1 MHDEPVRRSLV
12 QVRWLLILL
21 ESFVALGFLWAN
33 DPEHRPLGLLAVC
46 AALGAVDA
54 LRASGRAT
62 VFAHPLA
69 HVAIDLGALAMLSV
83 LWGPHHPLQS
93 LALVEMT
100 IVATVLPAR
109 LAWPV
114 TGLAIGLQVL
124 DAALQ
129 ARGGEDALHLISHV
143 AIGAVAAISL
153 TWFSQLV
160 GRALEVREA
169 ERIAAESEK
178 ERAARLAVVGT
189 LAAGVAHEL
198 ATPLGSIA
206 LLTEEVGADVPDHP
220 ALSEIQNQVKRSRG
234 ILDRLLDRGDGPLVS
249 CPAFGD
255 RLEDWLDEWRAANPE
270 LEAALTMPDEVRRS
284 VVRGDGDGWRGG
296 LWTLLDNAR
305 HASEA
310 TPIQIDTHLDSRS
323 AEGQVVVDVLDR
335 GPGPTSEAVTR
346 AGEPFFSDW
355 PGGGGTGLGL
365 YALRST
371 IERVGGTFSLE
382 PRDGGGARARLS
394 VPLAG
399 RETHG

>member
-12 QVRWLLILL
+12 QVRWLLIVL
-21 ESFVALGFLWAN
+21 ESLVALGFLWAG

-54 LRASGRAT
+54 VRLAWQPRLLT
-62 VFAHPLA
+62 HPLA

-83 LWGPHHPLQS
+83 LWGPHHPLQA

-129 ARGGEDALHLISHV
+129 ARGGEDALHLVSHV

-160 GRALEVREA
+160 GRALRAREA
-169 ERIAAESEK
+169 ARLQAESEK

-206 LLTEEVGADVPDHP
+206 LLAEEVEADAPAHP
-220 ALSEIQNQVKRSRG
+220 ALAEIQNQVRRSRG
-234 ILDRLLDRGDGPLVS
+234 ILDRLLDRGDAPLVS
-249 CPAFGD
+249 CPAFGA
-255 RLEDWLDEWRAANPE
+255 RLATWIDEWRAANPDS
-270 LEAALTMPDEVRRS
+270 EATLSMTDEVPAA
-284 VVRGDGDGWRGG
+284 VVRGDGDSWRGG

-305 HASEA
+305 QAGGPSSAIGVEA
-310 TPIQIDTHLDSRS
+310 RCDAGTL
-323 AEGQVVVDVLDR
+323 VVDVVDR
-335 GPGPTSEAVTR
+335 GPGPTSEAVLR

-355 PGGGGTGLGL
+355 PDGAGTGLGL
-365 YALRST
+365 YALRNT
-371 IERVGGTFSLE
+371 LERVGGAFALSA
-382 PRDGGGARARLS
+382 RDGGGATARIW
-394 VPLAG
+394 VPLA
-399 RETHG
+399 TQPSP